1 MKTWG
6 AIARMIDMGEAWGV
20 ARQTLRK
27 GGALSSFSAYFS
39 GMNMQTYA
47 QSMAGIAARRPS
59 LSHGQ
64 VAALAY
70 RRGMKS
76 NLGDLGTAAVRMGVA
91 GAGLAGAGLLAT
103 RTETGRRVMRTAA
116 PIAGGVAMYKGLKYG
131 MSKWPQTAWGGQFM
145 QNSLY
150 RRGIATVGGLGTWYG
165 LR

>member
-6 AIARMIDMGEAWGV
+6 AIARMIDMGEAWNV
-20 ARQTLRK
+20 ARQTLKK

-47 QSMAGIAARRPS
+47 KSMAGLAARRPS
-59 LSHGQ
+59 LAPGA

-76 NLGDLGTAAVRMGVA
+76 GLGSIGTAAMRIGAA
-91 GAGLAGAGLLAT
+91 GGMFAGAGLLAT
-103 RTETGRRVMRTAA
+103 QTETGRRVMRTAA
-116 PIAGGVAMYKGLKYG
+116 PIAGGFAMYKGLKTG
-131 MSKWPQTAWGGQFM
+131 LSKWPAHTWGGQFM

-150 RRGIATVGGLGTWYG
+150 RRGIATIGGVGTWYG